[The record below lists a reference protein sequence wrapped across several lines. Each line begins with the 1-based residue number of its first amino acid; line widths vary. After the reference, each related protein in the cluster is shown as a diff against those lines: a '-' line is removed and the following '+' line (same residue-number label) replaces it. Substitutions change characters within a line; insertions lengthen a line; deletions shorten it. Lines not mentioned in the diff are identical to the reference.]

1 MKRSFFAAMGF
12 LSAFAVWT
20 AIVSYV
26 DVRAIGP
33 LGSRVGLSSLNG
45 FVHSLTGV
53 HMSLYT
59 LTDWL
64 GLIPVAVG
72 FGFAMLG
79 FAQWIRR
86 KSITKV
92 DRDLLVLGGFYIIT
106 AGTYLLFENVV
117 INYRPV
123 LIGGVLEASYPS
135 STTLLVLCVMPTAI
149 MQLNTRIKH
158 TILRR
163 CTACAI
169 TAFIIFTVSARLIS
183 GVHWVTD
190 IIGST
195 LLSAGLVLLYRSF
208 SRPISNK
215 S

>member
-1 MKRSFFAAMGF
+1 MKKSFFAAIGF

-20 AIVSYV
+20 WIVSHV
-26 DVRAIGP
+26 DMQAIGP
-33 LGSRVGLSSLNG
+33 TGSRVGLSSLNG
-45 FVHSLTGV
+45 FVHNLIGV

-64 GLIPVAVG
+64 RLIPVTVG
-72 FGFAMLG
+72 FGFAILG
-79 FAQWIRR
+79 LAQWIRR

-92 DRDLLVLGGFYIIT
+92 DRDLLVLGGFYTVT
-106 AGTYLLFENVV
+106 AGAYLLFETVG

-123 LIGGVLEASYPS
+123 LIGGFLEASYPS

-195 LLSAGLVLLYRSF
+195 LLSAGLVLLYRAF
-208 SRPISNK
+208 SLSISNK
-215 S
+215 R